1 MALYEHVYMARQ
13 DVTAQQV
20 EALTEQFKSII
31 TAGGGKVAKVEY
43 WGVKS
48 LAFRIKKNRKAH
60 FTLLNIDAPSA
71 AVKEMERQMGISEDI
86 LRFMTVKVDAHE
98 DGPSAMMR
106 KRDDSDREDRMD
118 RGDRPDRGERR
129 GGAGRSGDRGPR
141 RGRDD
146 MGSEGGM
153 I

>member
-31 TAGGGKVAKVEY
+31 TAGGG
-43 WGVKS
+43 
-48 LAFRIKKNRKAH
+48 
-60 FTLLNIDAPSA
+60 
-71 AVKEMERQMGISEDI
+71 
-86 LRFMTVKVDAHE
+86 
-98 DGPSAMMR
+98 
-106 KRDDSDREDRMD
+106 
-118 RGDRPDRGERR
+118 
-129 GGAGRSGDRGPR
+129 AGRSGDRGPR